1 MAFVR
6 KVRTASGATA
16 VQVVEKRRGKLLV
29 IKHVGSAHTDAELGL
44 LMDRA
49 DEILV
54 GDQGVLDL
62 GIEDPVRQES
72 LLSAACRQSQLL
84 EPAYSVEGPPVGG
97 VRWVV
102 YGGLSERICR

>member
-1 MAFVR
+1 MVFVR
-6 KVRTASGATA
+6 KVRVASGATA
-16 VQVVEKRRGKLLV
+16 VQVVEKRRGKLRV

-49 DEILV
+49 EEILV

-72 LLSAACRQSQLL
+72 VLPGPGRQSQLL
-84 EPAYSVEGPPVGG
+84 EPAH
-97 VRWVV
+97 
-102 YGGLSERICR
+102 